1 MGMRALSANHH
12 LVERNGSFYFRRRVP
27 LHLVPR
33 IGKPFVQ
40 YSLGTNDK
48 KEAIKRREV
57 EDLKWS
63 ARFEDLASD
72 PGASKSE
79 PDSLPPSNARPPSDE
94 SALRLVYDYVQ
105 RMDERSR
112 KRHLEDGPAT
122 EEERRETR
130 MNVEVDMQHMRSLD
144 DPDAQASIQH
154 IGRKIL
160 RSAELPSD
168 DPSALSTPF
177 LDLVRRAVLE
187 LQRRTL
193 ARLDDNYGSPYF
205 DELFNPA
212 KQPSLNVR
220 ELAEQLLADKREE
233 AELNGLAPKSID
245 KQRSSLALV
254 VEILGEETPVSA
266 IGYDQCKNVQKSLA
280 KLPPNRNKTFKD
292 LTIAQTIERARVE
305 GIPPMSP
312 LTQQP
317 YLAALKDLLDLALNK
332 GFIAHNHAQSLKP
345 LKRDGVAA
353 GDKRAP
359 FTLQQIKT
367 FFESDFYQNCAR
379 GGPKPYKLAV
389 RDWQF
394 WMPLLCLFM
403 GLRPN
408 EVCQL
413 HKGDV
418 RATAAGVHYVDV
430 VVSAEDSD
438 PATQSLKT
446 LKTATSRRRVPI
458 HPELLAIGF
467 LDFVAGKAGAEALLF
482 SVKPDKYGN
491 HARYALKRFADA
503 YLSAAIELKPDQAF
517 YSFRHAFR
525 DALRRSKAPPEIL
538 RAFGGWSEGKVV
550 SDDYGDKYDPD
561 LTVDHMKMV
570 GFPGLDLSHIYM
582 KAQ

>member
-1 MGMRALSANHH
+1 M
-12 LVERNGSFYFRRRVP
+12 
-27 LHLVPR
+27 
-33 IGKPFVQ
+33 GKPFVQ
-40 YSLGTNDK
+40 YSLETKDK

-63 ARFEDLASD
+63 ARFEELASD
-72 PGASKSE
+72 LGAGTSE
-79 PDSLPPSNARPPSDE
+79 PDSAPPANVKSPSDQG
-94 SALRLVYDYVQ
+94 ALRLVYDYVE
-105 RMDERSR
+105 RMDERNR
-112 KRHLEDGPAT
+112 KAHVQDGPGTA
-122 EEERRETR
+122 EERRETR
-130 MNVEVDMQHMRSLD
+130 MNVEIDLQNTQDLD
-144 DPDAQASIQH
+144 DPNAQASIQS

-160 RSAELPSD
+160 RSNQLPSD
-168 DPSALSTPF
+168 DPDALSPQF
-177 LDLVRRAVLE
+177 LDKVRRAVMELE
-187 LQRRTL
+187 RRTL
-193 ARLDDNYGSPYF
+193 ARLDDNYQSPYF

-212 KQPSLNVR
+212 KPPSLTVR
-220 ELAEQLLADKREE
+220 ELARQLLADKRED
-233 AELNGLAPKSID
+233 AVVNGVAPKSID
-245 KQRSSLALV
+245 KHKAGLALV
-254 VEILGEETPVSA
+254 VEILGDETPVSA
-266 IGYDQCKNVQKSLA
+266 IGYDQCKNVQKTLA

-292 LTIAQTIERARVE
+292 LTIAQAIERASVE
-305 GIPPMSP
+305 GIRPMSP

-317 YLAALKDLLDLALNK
+317 YLTALKDLLGLALNK

-345 LKRDGVAA
+345 LKRDDVAA
-353 GDKRAP
+353 ADKRAP
-359 FTLQQIKT
+359 FTLQQIKA
-367 FFESDFYQNCAR
+367 FFESDFYQKCAQ
-379 GGPKPYKLAV
+379 GGPKPYKIAV

-418 RATAAGVHYVDV
+418 RATAKGVHYVDV
-430 VVSAEDSD
+430 VVSTDDGD
-438 PATQSLKT
+438 PATQSHKT

-467 LDFVAGKAGAEALLF
+467 IDFVAAKQGSGTLLF

-491 HARYALKRFADA
+491 HARYALKRFATVF
-503 YLSAAIELKPDQAF
+503 LPEAIEMKPRQAF

-561 LTVDHMKMV
+561 LTLDHMKLV
-570 GFPGLDLSHIYM
+570 GFPGLNLSHIYT